1 MKPRP
6 VDPLA
11 RDPGEQF
18 FRALLVVYPRDFRA
32 RFAEEMVEFF
42 RERRVE
48 QYRNGARG
56 AIRLWLH
63 LIVDIAVSAPVLH
76 ARAAL
81 SHSRTPALSHSSLDV
96 PWSSPEYPAETR
108 PMETLLQDIRYAA
121 RTLLRRPGF
130 AAVAALTLALG
141 IGATTAIYSV
151 VNAVLVQPLP
161 WPHAERLVTMTGVR
175 DGQQVGA
182 VYLDYLDWRAQN
194 RTFEELAV
202 LRGQSINLTGT
213 ETPER
218 LIGTFTNAS
227 IFRILGVRP
236 AQGRLFSDQETE
248 VATKQPVAVI
258 SYGFFQR
265 QYAGKPDAIGKTVVL
280 NGQPFTII
288 GVTPQGLQGPQGNPD
303 VWMPIGYYP
312 NKGELESR
320 GRPSIGVLGRMKPGV
335 TIDQARADL
344 NGIAGRIAEMY
355 PATNAG
361 ISVGMLDLKEQLVG
375 SSRTQLY
382 VVLAAVAIVL
392 LVACANVANL
402 QLTRAASRRRELTV
416 RSALGAARG
425 RLMRQLV
432 TESLLLSV
440 VGGAL
445 GVAIAY
451 AGTKWLSVVVP
462 SFLTMFG
469 TVSLNGQVLLFASIV
484 TVGTGV
490 FFAMPPAWRASR
502 VRLNDALTTRID
514 AAGRGMGGSSL
525 IFAQITLC
533 VVLLVTAGLLGRSL
547 VAMMRVNPGF
557 DADHVLTMQFRLPP
571 SKYDTEEKIAATF
584 DRMLAEV
591 KAVPGVTSA
600 AFVRATPLN
609 GNGEMQPYQLDGVG
623 ATDPKKL
630 PMLHLNLATPGYP
643 AVMRIP
649 VLAGRDLSP
658 DDRLGA
664 APVILVNDQLAKKL
678 APTGSAIGKRVKMP
692 NVQSDVWYTVVGV
705 IGNTKHVQVNETQLD
720 QAIIPIAQRPLIFT
734 EVVARTSREPAQV
747 AAAARAAIQRVDHDQ
762 PVWRVRPLVDS
773 IVAQLGARQFLLR
786 LLAGF
791 TVLAVLLAMIGIYGV
806 TAYAV
811 AGRTQEM
818 GIRMALGARS
828 AQVVGLVVRQGMKTI
843 GAAIVVGL
851 GVSLAASK
859 YIETQL
865 YGVSATDPAVF
876 ALVPAMLA
884 LVALLACW
892 LPARRAS
899 AVDPIKTL
907 RAD

>member
-1 MKPRP
+1 MGGF
-6 VDPLA
+6 
-11 RDPGEQF
+11 GERA

-32 RFAEEMVEFF
+32 RFTDEMVEFF

-56 AIRLWLH
+56 AVRLWWH
-63 LIVDIAVSAPVLH
+63 LLTDIAVNAPVLH
-76 ARAAL
+76 VHAIAARSQNLQAATA
-81 SHSRTPALSHSSLDV
+81 RDV

-161 WPHAERLVTMTGVR
+161 WPDADRLVTMTGMR
-175 DGQQVGA
+175 DGQQVGV

-194 RTFEELAV
+194 RTFDELGV
-202 LRGQSINLTGT
+202 LRGQSINLTGID
-213 ETPER
+213 TPER
-218 LIGTFTNAS
+218 IIGTFTNAS
-227 IFRILGVRP
+227 MMRILGVHP
-236 AQGRLFSDQETE
+236 AQGRLFSDNETE
-248 VATKQPVAVI
+248 IATKAPVAVV
-258 SYGFFQR
+258 SYGFWQSHEG
-265 QYAGKPDAIGKTVVL
+265 GKPEAIGKTVIL

-288 GVTPQGLQGPQGNPD
+288 GVMPQNFQGPQGTPD

-312 NKGELESR
+312 NAGELENR
-320 GRPSIGVLGRMKPGV
+320 GRPSIAVMGRMKTGV
-335 TIDQARADL
+335 SIEQARADI
-344 NGIAGRIAEMY
+344 NAIAGRIADSY

-361 ISVGMLDLKEQLVG
+361 ITVGMLDLKEQLVG

-382 VVLAAVAIVL
+382 VVLAAVAMVL
-392 LVACANVANL
+392 LIACANVANL

-416 RSALGAARG
+416 RSALGAGRG

-440 VGGAL
+440 VGGL
-445 GVAIAY
+445 FGVAIAY
-451 AGTKWLSVVVP
+451 AGTRWLASVVP
-462 SFLTMFG
+462 SLLTMFG
-469 TVSLNGQVLLFASIV
+469 TVSLNPQVLLFATVV
-484 TVGTGV
+484 TAGTGL

-514 AAGRGMGGSSL
+514 ASGRSLRGSPL
-525 IFAQITLC
+525 IFAQVTLC

-557 DADHVLTMQFRLPP
+557 DADHVLTMQFRLPAA
-571 SKYDTEEKIAATF
+571 KYDTEEKIAATF

-609 GNGEMQPYQLDGVG
+609 GNGEMQPFQLDGIG
-623 ATDPKKL
+623 PTDPKKL
-630 PMLHLNLATPGYP
+630 PMLNLNLATPGYP
-643 AVMRIP
+643 ATMRIP
-649 VLAGRDLSP
+649 LVAGRDFTA
-658 DDRLGA
+658 DDRLGTT
-664 APVILVNDQLAKKL
+664 PVILINEQLAKKL
-678 APTGSAIGKRVKMP
+678 APSGSALGKRVKMP
-692 NVQSDVWYTVVGV
+692 NISPETWYTVVGV
-705 IGNTKHVQVNETQLD
+705 IGNTKHFLVSEHQLD
-720 QAIIPIAQRPLIFT
+720 QAIVPIAQRPLIFT
-734 EVVARTSREPAQV
+734 EVVARTAGEPVQV
-747 AAAARAAIQRVDHDQ
+747 APAARAAIQRVDPDQ
-762 PVWRVRPLVDS
+762 PVWGVRPLVRS
-773 IVAQLGARQFLLR
+773 IVAQLGAPEFILR

-806 TAYAV
+806 TSYAV

-818 GIRMALGARS
+818 GIRIALGAKS
-828 AQVVGLVVRQGMKTI
+828 TQVVGLVVGQGMKTI
-843 GAAIVVGL
+843 GTAIAVGV
-851 GVSLAASK
+851 GVSFLTTK
-859 YIETQL
+859 YIESQL
-865 YGVSATDPAVF
+865 FNVSATDPVVF
-876 ALVPAMLA
+876 VIVPALLAAIALV
-884 LVALLACW
+884 ACW

-899 AVDPIKTL
+899 AVDPIQTL